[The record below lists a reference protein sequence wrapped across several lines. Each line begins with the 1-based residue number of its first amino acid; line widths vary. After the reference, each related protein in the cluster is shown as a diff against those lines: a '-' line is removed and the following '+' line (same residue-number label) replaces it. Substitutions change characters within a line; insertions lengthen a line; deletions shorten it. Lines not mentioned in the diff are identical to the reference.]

1 MYYEDELL
9 EMQAM
14 VERRLD
20 AEGWSIPNV
29 RERIVSAILK
39 RYLNELIE
47 MGGGCVKDEAFTS
60 EILKRHLNALIEM
73 GGGCTE
79 DEAYRLT
86 RTIIRDA
93 ENS

>member
-20 AEGWSIPNV
+20 AEGWSVPNV

-47 MGGGCVKDEAFTS
+47 MGGGC
-60 EILKRHLNALIEM
+60 
-73 GGGCTE
+73 TE

-93 ENS
+93 EKS